1 MWEWVFRQ
9 QGSVAFL
16 IPQQEINDWDRPS
29 QEGSNLLTVCDI
41 SLDIWQHTSH
51 TCTHMHTRTHTH
63 TEAHTRTH
71 EMLLSRVTT
80 YSNWSNLISGFTTCR
95 QAAVAGWSCTS
106 LYHPVQ
112 AHTNAQTF
120 YLPTGRAD
128 KDKSPFQTVQM
139 FPNSGLGK
147 VQTTL

>member
-9 QGSVAFL
+9 QGSATFL

-29 QEGSNLLTVCDI
+29 QEGCNLLTVCDI
-41 SLDIWQHTSH
+41 SLDIWQHTTH
-51 TCTHMHTRTHTH
+51 TPANTCAHTHTH
-63 TEAHTRTH
+63 THK
-71 EMLLSRVTT
+71 MLLSRVTT

-95 QAAVAGWSCTS
+95 QTAVASWNCMS

-120 YLPTGRAD
+120 YLPTGQAD
-128 KDKSPFQTVQM
+128 KDKSPFQTVPL
-139 FPNSGLGK
+139 FPYSGLEK
-147 VQTTL
+147 AQTTL